1 MIDCDV
7 HISVPGIESLEPYL
21 DSHWRE
27 WVGRAGFHGPDDATY
42 PAGAPTTRRP
52 GAGDGTTLEQVQTDV
67 LDGDG
72 AQLAILMCLYATESV
87 HNPYLGAALSSAVN
101 DWQIEQWL
109 DREPRLRGSIVVPAG
124 YPALAAAE
132 VDRVAAHP
140 GFVQVLLPVRSAQ
153 PYGTLSHSP
162 VFEAAARNELTVALH
177 FGGCPPTPPTASGWP
192 SYFIENYAGMAS
204 VFQSQLLSLITEG
217 TFERFPATKI
227 TLAESGFAW
236 LPAFLWRLDKEWKGL
251 RREVPWV
258 RRRPSEYV
266 RDCVRL
272 TVQPLDCPSELVPRV
287 VERLGS
293 DELLLYASDY
303 PHHHG
308 DSSASIIDAIPT
320 ALREGVL
327 AANARAFYRL

>member
-7 HISVPGIESLEPYL
+7 HISVPGIEALESHL

-27 WVGRAGFHGPDDATY
+27 WVARAGFREPEDATY
-42 PAGAPTTRRP
+42 PPGAPIARRH
-52 GAGDGTTLEQVQTDV
+52 GAGDGTAVEQLRTDV
-67 LDGDG
+67 LDGHG
-72 AQLAILMCLYATESV
+72 AQLAILICLYATESI
-87 HNPYLGAALSSAVN
+87 HNPYLAAALASAIN
-101 DWQIEQWL
+101 DWQIEAL
-109 DREPRLRGSIVVPAG
+109 LEREPRLRASIVVAAG
-124 YPALAAAE
+124 HPEQAAAE
-132 VDRVAAHP
+132 VDRVGAHP

-153 PYGTLSHSP
+153 PYGALVHCP
-162 VFEAAARNELTVALH
+162 VFEAAARNELVVALH
-177 FGGCPPTPPTASGWP
+177 FGGCPPTPPTAAGWT
-192 SYFIENYAGMAS
+192 SYFIEDYAGMAS

-258 RRRPSEYV
+258 RRPPSEYV
-266 RDCVRL
+266 RERVRL
-272 TVQPLDCPSELVPRV
+272 TVQPLDCPRELLPRV
-287 VERLGS
+287 AERLGS

-303 PHHHG
+303 PHRHA
-308 DSSASIIDAIPT
+308 DSAADVIDAIP
-320 ALREGVL
+320 AVLREGVL